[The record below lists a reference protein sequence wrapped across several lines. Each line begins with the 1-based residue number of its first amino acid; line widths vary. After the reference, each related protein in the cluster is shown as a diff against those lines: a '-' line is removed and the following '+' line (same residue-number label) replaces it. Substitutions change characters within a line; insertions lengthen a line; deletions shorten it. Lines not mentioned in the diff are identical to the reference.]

1 MCNAEFLGKYGQLFS
16 LIYFF
21 AGAILM
27 IVGNNVQTAHLHALG
42 WGDVVVHVGGAFM
55 AVGFVIMVAG
65 FLACYG
71 QRNHNKF
78 ILVVVMGTVL
88 FLILMQAV
96 VASVL
101 INTLITDPVDS
112 VYQQHCMLG
121 LRNTTGCDT
130 KFLGDP
136 LRKKLQTMWAR
147 MEEESLGESDEFR
160 NLDSG
165 VPKPVKKTYEMY
177 GLCWLHGVAVCVQH
191 IGEHCVYV
199 GGCQAAIAGCVLRRT
214 YCVCRRWYNRVPY
227 RIDEAAYISLG
238 P

>member
-21 AGAILM
+21 AGAILT
-27 IVGNNVQTAHLHALG
+27 IVGSNVQTSHLHALG

-55 AVGFVIMVAG
+55 AVGFLIMMAG

-96 VASVL
+96 AASVL
-101 INTLITDPVDS
+101 IERVMADPVDS

-121 LRNTTGCDT
+121 LRNTTDCDT

-165 VPKPVKKTYEMY
+165 VAKPVKKTYEMY
-177 GLCWLHGVAVCVQH
+177 GCVGGVGDTVCVTAH
-191 IGEHCVYV
+191 
-199 GGCQAAIAGCVLRRT
+199 R
-214 YCVCRRWYNRVPY
+214 
-227 RIDEAAYISLG
+227 
-238 P
+238 

>member
-21 AGAILM
+21 AGAILT
-27 IVGNNVQTAHLHALG
+27 IVGSNVQTSHLHALG

-55 AVGFVIMVAG
+55 AVGFLIMMAG

-96 VASVL
+96 AASVL
-101 INTLITDPVDS
+101 IERVMADPVDS

-121 LRNTTGCDT
+121 LRNTTDCDT

-165 VPKPVKKTYEMY
+165 VAKPVKKTYEMY
-177 GLCWLHGVAVCVQH
+177 GCVGCVGDTVCVTAH
-191 IGEHCVYV
+191 
-199 GGCQAAIAGCVLRRT
+199 R
-214 YCVCRRWYNRVPY
+214 
-227 RIDEAAYISLG
+227 
-238 P
+238 